1 MADKICVNTDLL
13 GKWSNQLNG
22 VSEDVNSVR
31 GMLRSLDTSAEWWQ
45 ELTGIKCGISVHSRK
60 MYASKNA
67 ADAVKAIQNVMA
79 AYSRDI
85 DGTASALMKAKDC
98 FEAAESR
105 LCSAFGSLTEGTQN
119 DTFTDASNPFKDLQP
134 LDAKPKSRPI
144 PDYTPER
151 AFYFSTMAAEAYRMK
166 ENGAGSTDNR
176 WEISDDNRKNG
187 GIAQNR
193 VTEALVTTSLT
204 EDGELVL
211 TISFEGSQDLLDD
224 WMRDTFGAAR
234 NGVHVGVD
242 TAMQRFIRYYV
253 NNESRGMNVSLKNEY
268 GEIEGRYSLKQL
280 LEEVKNNPNAR
291 LRITG
296 HSLGGAMAQ
305 YFTYYAIDQM
315 GVGTDQVETYT
326 FASLVPFTDE
336 FVQKH
341 PNLQEAKIYNVID
354 VRDLVPDV
362 GVTAEKNVMIN
373 LEDRM
378 WGLPGLPQAAWNHA
392 TSLYENGKVLADYGS
407 TGESRPGGYNES
419 GCNIGKNIYMDSG
432 TDDLEHAKSHWF
444 DNSIT
449 KTVKSASNV
458 VNTLEQKH
466 GMEHYQDMI
475 THADKHPYTM
485 VDTRDIIARKQRR
498 K

>member
-1 MADKICVNTDLL
+1 MADKIRVNTDLL
-13 GKWSNQLNG
+13 VKWSNQLNG

-31 GMLRSLDTSAEWWQ
+31 SMLASLDTSAEWWQ
-45 ELTGIKCGISVHSRK
+45 ELTGIKCGIPVHSRK

-67 ADAVKAIQNVMA
+67 ADAVKTIRNAMVE
-79 AYSRDI
+79 YSRDI
-85 DGTASALMKAKDC
+85 DGTASAIMKAKNC
-98 FEAAESR
+98 FEDTESR
-105 LCSAFGSLTEGTQN
+105 LCSAFDSLANGTQN
-119 DTFTDASNPFKDLQP
+119 DTFTDASNPFEDIQP

-166 ENGAGSTDNR
+166 GNGAGSTDNR
-176 WEISDDNRKNG
+176 WEISDDNRNNFGNAKNP
-187 GIAQNR
+187 

-211 TISFEGSQDLLDD
+211 TISFEGSQELLDD
-224 WMRDTFGAAR
+224 WFRDTFGAAR

-242 TAMQRFIRYYV
+242 TAMQRFIRDYV
-253 NNESRGMNVSLKNEY
+253 NNESQGMNVSLKNEY

-280 LEEVKNNPNAR
+280 LEEVKNKPNAR

-326 FASLVPFTDE
+326 FASMVPFTDE

-373 LEDRM
+373 SKDGI
-378 WGLPGLPQAAWNHA
+378 WGLPQAAWNHT

-432 TDDLEHAKSHWF
+432 TDDLDYAQSHLFEAGIAK
-444 DNSIT
+444 IT
-449 KTVKSASNV
+449 KSAWNV
-458 VNTLEQKH
+458 ADALSKKH

>member
-1 MADKICVNTDLL
+1 MADKIRVNTDLL

-31 GMLRSLDTSAEWWQ
+31 SMLASLDTSAEWWQ
-45 ELTGIKCGISVHSRK
+45 ELSGIKCGVSIHSGK
-60 MYASKNA
+60 MYASKSA

-85 DGTASALMKAKDC
+85 DGTASAIMKAKNC
-98 FEAAESR
+98 FEAVESR
-105 LCSAFGSLTEGTQN
+105 LCSAFDSLANGTQN
-119 DTFTDASNPFKDLQP
+119 DTFTDASNPFEDIQP

-176 WEISDDNRKNG
+176 WEISDDNRNSFGNAKNP
-187 GIAQNR
+187 

-211 TISFEGSQDLLDD
+211 TISFEGSQDLYDD
-224 WMRDTFGAAR
+224 WLRDAIGAAR
-234 NGVHVGVD
+234 NGVHEGVD
-242 TAMQRFIRYYV
+242 DAMQRFIRDYV

-362 GVTAEKNVMIN
+362 GVTAESDGIIPDPKDGIWE
-373 LEDRM
+373 LCQK
-378 WGLPGLPQAAWNHA
+378 GLNFKE
-392 TSLYENGKVLADYGS
+392 SVEENMEVLADYGS
-407 TGESRPGGYNES
+407 TGKSRPGGYNKS

-432 TDDLEHAKSHWF
+432 TDDLQHAKSHWI
-444 DNSIT
+444 DDPIT
-449 KTVKSASNV
+449 KTVKSGMNV
-458 VNTLEQKH
+458 KDTLEKKH

-475 THADKHPYTM
+475 THADKHPYTE